1 MTAPASRAVPP
12 VAPPAAPTT
21 ARRWLRPVLGA
32 VVALGFAYLTV
43 RRLDWVAM
51 RGAWRAASPWALA
64 LALAFLAVDFT
75 ARAARWWWMLRA
87 LEPGLPFRAC
97 LRPFF
102 VSLAVN
108 NTVPLRAGDVM
119 RAFGF
124 RDELRSPPARVLG
137 TLVIERAL
145 DAFVLLAVFFAG
157 LTGVAAGA
165 LPAAFVRTGA
175 ILGAAVLAV
184 ILALLVV
191 PRPMR
196 RLAGWVLSRGPLS
209 KARWART
216 LDDVAGQLFET
227 LALVQAPMRAVQLLG
242 LSLLAWACEGGMYAA
257 VAWALHT
264 PVAPAGPWFALAT
277 GTLATLLPSS
287 PGYVGTF
294 DFFAI
299 TGLVA
304 YGAPRSAAAA
314 NALLV
319 HLLLWLP
326 VTLAGAFLAAVTPA
340 ARLAAR
346 RALARTPAPV
356 SASDAG

>member
-1 MTAPASRAVPP
+1 MSTPTRTPSRAPSP
-12 VAPPAAPTT
+12 
-21 ARRWLRPVLGA
+21 ARRWARPVVGA
-32 VVALGFAYLTV
+32 LVAIGFAYLTV
-43 RRLDWVAM
+43 RRLDWGAM
-51 RGAWRAASPWALA
+51 RGAWRAASPGALA
-64 LALAFLAVDFT
+64 LALALLAVDFT
-75 ARAARWWWMLRA
+75 VRAARWWWMLRA
-87 LEPGLPFRAC
+87 LEPDLPFRAC
-97 LRPFF
+97 VRPFF

-124 RDELRSPPARVLG
+124 RDELRAPPARVLG

-157 LTGVAAGA
+157 LAGVAAGA

-175 ILGAAVLAV
+175 ILGAAVLGA

-196 RLAGWVLSRGPLS
+196 RLAGWVLSRGPLAE
-209 KARWART
+209 ARWART
-216 LDDVAGQLFET
+216 LDEVTGQLFET
-227 LALVQAPMRAVQLLG
+227 LALVQAPARALQLLA
-242 LSLLAWACEGGMYAA
+242 LSVLAWACEGGMYAA
-257 VAWALHT
+257 VATALHT

-294 DFFAI
+294 DYFAI
-299 TGLVA
+299 AGLVA
-304 YGAPRSAAAA
+304 YGAPRTAAAA

-326 VTLAGAFLAAVTPA
+326 VTMAGALLAAATPG
-340 ARLAAR
+340 ARGALR
-346 RALARTPAPV
+346 RAVARPVAPAG
-356 SASDAG
+356 AADAG